1 MSAVTKTFVVS
12 WDYPQGTD
20 VTNFVVNVTKNAAP
34 AMGNSVL
41 PDKRSVQFSLAVLN
55 GDVIEAKV
63 VAVNVAGS
71 SDAAVSE
78 DITVSGI
85 PVPPASPSSVS
96 VQML

>member
-20 VTNFVVNVTKNAAP
+20 VTNFVVTATRNGASATSN
-34 AMGNSVL
+34 NVL

-55 GDVIEAKV
+55 GDVIEARV

-71 SDAAVSE
+71 SDASVS
-78 DITVSGI
+78 DGITVSGI
-85 PVPPASPSSVS
+85 PVPPASPSDVF
-96 VQML
+96 VQMV